1 MADSIT
7 TPAGSPS
14 IQKVSWTFYVGMF
27 MAAAL
32 APLGSTMIAVA
43 LPSIGNELD
52 IDSGALTQWLVSS
65 YLIVGIAVMSPGGKL
80 GDRIG
85 HSRSLLLGMTIYGCG
100 SVVGFGLANLPSLAF
115 ARMSMAAGSA
125 LAVPAAMALM
135 RNFVP
140 VERRARMFGY
150 FGSVMGTAAALGP
163 LIGGELTVRFGW
175 RSVFIANI
183 PVIII
188 SFLLIR
194 MSRLGSSSVEGER
207 KTAAPPR
214 FDVLGSVLLGVGL
227 TLLVVSAQ
235 TSTGAL
241 WYGIAGAL
249 LLACFVVW
257 EKRVPEPVL
266 DLRLFRNRAF
276 AAGTAV
282 IGLQNLAMYALLFQ
296 LPIFMEQVLGTESGT
311 TGRTII
317 GMMVA
322 MVVCSPIGG
331 RLAERIGPRW
341 TTLGGCL
348 VTLSGLFAF
357 GGFSEVLVPSD
368 LLPGMVLLGA
378 GLGLSSAPCQAAS
391 MSSVDRSN
399 AGMAGGAISTGRY
412 IGGVIGISS
421 LGFVLGRSGDGTATA
436 IAAHTSAMGI
446 YVAAMVLATI
456 CALILPSRLRDEKSA

>member
-100 SVVGFGLANLPSLAF
+100 SVVGFGVASLPSLAF

-194 MSRLGSSSVEGER
+194 MSGLGSSSVEGEP
-207 KTAAPPR
+207 KKAAPR

-227 TLLVVSAQ
+227 TLLVVSVQ

-241 WYGIAGAL
+241 WYGMAGAL
-249 LLACFVVW
+249 SLACFVVW
-257 EKRVPEPVL
+257 EQRIPEPVL
-266 DLRLFRNRAF
+266 DLRLFKNRAF

-296 LPIFMEQVLGTESGT
+296 LPIFMEQVLGAESGT

-348 VTLSGLFAF
+348 VTLAGLIAF

-436 IAAHTSAMGI
+436 IAAHTSAMGV